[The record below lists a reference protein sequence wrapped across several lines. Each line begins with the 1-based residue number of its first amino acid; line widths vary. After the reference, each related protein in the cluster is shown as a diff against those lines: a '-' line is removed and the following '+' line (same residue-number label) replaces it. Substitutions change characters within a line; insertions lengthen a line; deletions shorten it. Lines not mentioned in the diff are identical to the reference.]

1 MLAVHG
7 CDLQL
12 GWLGQHGQT
21 INLSSLSNRSLSSF
35 RAQLRITDMSWH
47 PDTCLPQKT
56 TAADIFPLALW
67 FRAVWST
74 GEDAEVVVY
83 NERTVFGV
91 VPAEICN

>member
-1 MLAVHG
+1 
-7 CDLQL
+7 
-12 GWLGQHGQT
+12 
-21 INLSSLSNRSLSSF
+21 
-35 RAQLRITDMSWH
+35 MSWH

-91 VPAEICN
+91 VPAEIRN